1 MSFRNYRLQ
10 NRCLCKGLKSDLS
23 VYPGTINMLK
33 GRKYC
38 CNLHDVVLSD
48 LFITLGKFQLEKVLL
63 SII

>member
-38 CNLHDVVLSD
+38 CDLHDST
-48 LFITLGKFQLEKVLL
+48 FIRFVHHSWKISVGK
-63 SII
+63 STS